1 MATSTTTPKRV
12 LTAKIMHETNTF
24 SIVPTTM
31 ADFRANGF
39 FLGNEM
45 PAAYRGTHS
54 AMGGSFDVADKYG
67 WTLVHPVSASANPA
81 GLVTRAAFEE
91 LCALLLDAAREGP
104 IDGALLHLHGAM
116 VTEDHEDAEGELLRR
131 LRGVIGP
138 DVPVIVTLDLHAN
151 VTQAMVDN
159 SSALIAFRTYPH
171 IDQYERAIQGGDL
184 LQRAMTGEVKL
195 KTVLARRPMI
205 YGLDFGRTQGGP
217 MAVLLNRA
225 DAHEAKGDALLISVC
240 AGFTRADIHDIG
252 PTVTVTGNGDDARL
266 QQIADSFID
275 YAWDTRDYNSAR
287 FYPVAEVV
295 AMAREGKAGDKP
307 LLIADYND
315 NPGGGGYGDATNL
328 LKGMIEA
335 DLPNAVFH
343 ALHDPEAVRQAMK
356 NGLGK
361 QTLTV
366 GGKVDP
372 SKGGGPLTLTGEITC
387 IHNGRFTAWGPMGG
401 GVVRDYGP
409 SVVFRVGGID
419 IVMITNNGQ
428 ANDLGQ
434 FTSLGLDPTRYRT
447 MTVKSAHHFRAAF
460 EPLARKVVLVDTG
473 ALCAERYT
481 PDLFKKV
488 RRPIYPL
495 DPVTA

>member
-1 MATSTTTPKRV
+1 MAKPKRV
-12 LTAKIMHETNTF
+12 LSARIMHETNTF

-45 PAAYRGTHS
+45 PAAYRGTRS
-54 AMGGSFDVADKYG
+54 AMGGSFDAADKHG

-81 GLVTRAAFEE
+81 GLVARAAFDE
-91 LCALLLDAAREGP
+91 LCEIMLRAAREQGP

-116 VTEDHEDAEGELLRR
+116 VTDDYEDGEGELLRR
-131 LRGVIGP
+131 LREVIGKDP
-138 DVPVIVTLDLHAN
+138 PVIVTLDLHAN
-151 VTQAMVDN
+151 VTEAMVEHA
-159 SSALIAFRTYPH
+159 SALIAFRTYPH

-184 LQRAMTGEVKL
+184 LQRAMTGEITL
-195 KTVLARRPMI
+195 KTVLARRPTI
-205 YGLDFGRTQGGP
+205 YGLNFGRTQGGP
-217 MAVLLNRA
+217 MAVLLQRA
-225 DAHEAKGDALLISVC
+225 EAHEAKGDALLISVC
-240 AGFTRADIHDIG
+240 AGFTRADIRDVG
-252 PTVTVTGNGDDARL
+252 PTVTVTGNGDDPRL
-266 QQIADSFID
+266 QQIAESFMD
-275 YAWDTRDYNSAR
+275 YAWETRDYNSAK
-287 FYPVAEVV
+287 FFTVAEVV
-295 AMAREGKAGDKP
+295 EMAKRGKAGDKP

-328 LKGMIEA
+328 LKGMVEA

-343 ALHDPEAVRQAMK
+343 ALHDPEAIRIAMK
-356 NGLGK
+356 AGLGK

-387 IHNGRFTAWGPMGG
+387 IHNGRFVAWGPMGG
-401 GVVRDYGP
+401 GVPRDYGP

-434 FTSLGLDPTRYRT
+434 FTALGLDPTRYRT

-460 EPLARKVVLVDTG
+460 EPIARETVLVDTG

-481 PDLFKKV
+481 PETFKKV
-488 RRPIYPL
+488 RRPIHPF
-495 DPVTA
+495 DKIEA